1 VNNPAATPA
10 PTPGVPGASGGGQ
23 IVVSPPSAEFRVGG
37 GPYTLPISVTGASR
51 LSSMSLTITYNPA
64 VVRVRTVQEGSFM
77 RSGGVQAT
85 FSNRA
90 DAGAGRVD
98 IAIVR
103 PGDTTGVA
111 GTGLLAALVLDA
123 VGAGPANIQVTG
135 TGAAPGGGPIS
146 LQFAPVTPV
155 TAK

>member
-1 VNNPAATPA
+1 V
-10 PTPGVPGASGGGQ
+10 
-23 IVVSPPSAEFRVGG
+23 VVSPPSGDFRVGG

-51 LSSMSLTITYNPA
+51 LSSMSLTVTYNPA

-85 FSNRA
+85 FTNRA

-111 GTGLLAALVLDA
+111 GTGLLAALILDA
-123 VGAGPANIQVTG
+123 VGPGPANLTVTG
-135 TGAAPGGGPIS
+135 TGTAPGGASIS
-146 LQFAPVTPV
+146 LTFASIAPV